1 MSTEYV
7 PEYAATTYKWHPLVF
22 CSVCGTIPASYAW
35 EYAEYRSGFS
45 RPTCLVHSRLDDAA
59 IKAIYGN
66 IKNYHAITRGIQAST
81 EDAVTPRINNQQQKA
96 VPYNGT

>member
-7 PEYAATTYKWHPLVF
+7 PEYAATTYKWHTLVF
-22 CSVCGTIPASYAW
+22 CSVCGTIPAPYAW
-35 EYAEYRSGFS
+35 EYAEYRPGFS

-66 IKNYHAITRGIQAST
+66 IKNCHAITRGIQAST
-81 EDAVTPRINNQQQKA
+81 EGAVQPAFQPQQQKA
-96 VPYNGT
+96 VPTNGT